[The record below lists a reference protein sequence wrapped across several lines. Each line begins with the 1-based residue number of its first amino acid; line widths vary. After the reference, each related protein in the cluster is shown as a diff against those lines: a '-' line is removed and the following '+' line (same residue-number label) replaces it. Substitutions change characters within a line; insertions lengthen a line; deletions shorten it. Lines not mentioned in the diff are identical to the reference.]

1 MIAVLFSSNIPR
13 WQQQEYTTGVF
24 YCLFARVLGFITF
37 PSIGRR
43 INVLQFT
50 FSVYM
55 FLASLCI
62 SLNNP
67 SSSKTEVLNW
77 GEKINL
83 EGIIFYRLKQLRG
96 IIARLFLSVSLFIRA
111 FLQSFFLPFTA
122 QEIGKW
128 IKVCDLKSAVLL
140 LLSVFIS
147 QETALNRLQ
156 SGQTYFRDLYSNHYL
171 EGNQP

>member
-1 MIAVLFSSNIPR
+1 MSS
-13 WQQQEYTTGVF
+13 Y
-24 YCLFARVLGFITF
+24 
-37 PSIGRR
+37 
-43 INVLQFT
+43 VLQFT
-50 FSVYM
+50 FTVYT

-67 SSSKTEVLNW
+67 NSSKTEVLI

-83 EGIIFYRLKQLRG
+83 KGIIFYRWKQLRG
-96 IIARLFLSVSLFIRA
+96 IIFCLFLSASLFNSA
-111 FLQSFFLPFTA
+111 FLQSFFTIHCSGNW
-122 QEIGKW
+122 QVDQRTQ
-128 IKVCDLKSAVLL
+128 VCDLKSAVLL